1 MPRIFSPTVAASIGL
16 AILAFAA
23 PGRARAESVDPD
35 PLRPI
40 AAHKR
45 PWVEDP
51 PITEASTAETTV
63 APERSSWERDR
74 DRWKNWR
81 IAGGAGVRFGS
92 FTVNGD
98 STGAVI
104 PFHLDL
110 GARRRHTFLYGS
122 YDVFGI
128 DASFPAADP
137 AVDTARSTTTIGLG
151 DGSGLVH
158 RLGLNAR
165 RAFGSITEHD
175 GGLEVWGEVGLG
187 LQHIRWDAGGV
198 WTRPDLALAVGATGL
213 GLSKT
218 RHAGLGIALRV
229 LISRRN
235 DTVHAMPACG
245 GPCDEATAPSGFDR
259 SFLFDLSVP
268 FGN

>member
-23 PGRARAESVDPD
+23 PGRARAESID
-35 PLRPI
+35 PI
-40 AAHKR
+40 AAEKR
-45 PWVEDP
+45 PLIEDP
-51 PITEASTAETTV
+51 PLTESSVETTT
-63 APERSSWERDR
+63 APPQASWEQDR

-81 IAGGAGVRFGS
+81 ISGGAGVRFGS

-98 STGAVI
+98 STGAVV
-104 PFHLDL
+104 PFHVDL

-128 DASFPAADP
+128 DANVPALDPSADAATRA
-137 AVDTARSTTTIGLG
+137 AVTAELG

-158 RLGLNAR
+158 RLGVNAR

-175 GGLEVWGEVGLG
+175 GGLEVWGEAGLG

-198 WTRPDLALAVGATGL
+198 WTRPDLALALGVTGL

-218 RHAGLGIALRV
+218 SHAGFGLALRV
-229 LISRRN
+229 LVSRRN
-235 DTVHAMPACG
+235 DGDRAMPVCG
-245 GPCDEATAPSGFDR
+245 GPCDEPTAPSGFDR

>member
-23 PGRARAESVDPD
+23 PGRARAESID
-35 PLRPI
+35 PI
-40 AAHKR
+40 AAQKR
-45 PWVEDP
+45 PWVEEP
-51 PITEASTAETTV
+51 PITEPSADTATV
-63 APERSSWERDR
+63 TPDTSSWERDR
-74 DRWKNWR
+74 DRWSNWR
-81 IAGGAGVRFGS
+81 ISGGAGVRFGS

-104 PFHLDL
+104 PFHVDL
-110 GARRRHTFLYGS
+110 GARRRHTFVYGS

-128 DASFPAADP
+128 DARFAAAVPAD
-137 AVDTARSTTTIGLG
+137 DTMRSSASAGLG

-158 RLGLNAR
+158 RFGVNAR
-165 RAFGSITEHD
+165 RALGSVSEHD
-175 GGLEVWGEVGLG
+175 GGLEVWGEAGLG

-198 WTRPDLALAVGATGL
+198 WTRPDLALALGVTGL
-213 GLSKT
+213 GLGKHQ
-218 RHAGLGIALRV
+218 HAGFGLALRV
-229 LISRRN
+229 LVSRRN
-235 DTVHAMPACG
+235 DTAGAMPACG
-245 GPCDEATAPSGFDR
+245 GPCDEATVPSGFDR

>member
-1 MPRIFSPTVAASIGL
+1 MPRFFSPTVAASIGL

-23 PGRARAESVDPD
+23 PGRARAESID
-35 PLRPI
+35 PI
-40 AAHKR
+40 AAQKR
-45 PWVEDP
+45 PLIEDP
-51 PITEASTAETTV
+51 PTFTEPSSATTTV
-63 APERSSWERDR
+63 APDISSWKRDR
-74 DRWKNWR
+74 DRWRNWR
-81 IAGGAGVRFGS
+81 ISGGAGVRFGS

-128 DASFPAADP
+128 DARFGAADP
-137 AVDTARSTTTIGLG
+137 GDGTMRFATTTELG

-158 RLGLNAR
+158 RVGVNAR

-175 GGLEVWGEVGLG
+175 GGLEAWGEAGIG

-198 WTRPDLALAVGATGL
+198 WTRPDLALAVGVTGL
-213 GLSKT
+213 GLGKNK
-218 RHAGLGIALRV
+218 HAGFGIALRV
-229 LISRRN
+229 LVSRRN
-235 DTVHAMPACG
+235 DTAGAMAVCG
-245 GPCDEATAPSGFDR
+245 GPCDAATAPSGFDR